1 MASPRKRTVAREAA
15 RQLGRITKNALRDRE
30 RLAQLE
36 AGGTPEHPI
45 VVVSASL
52 VEPKARALPCIA
64 CGAAVRLE
72 DHAAKTIRGAA
83 LRLAHTSCAM
93 CEHERTI
100 YFTISPPLVN

>member
-1 MASPRKRTVAREAA
+1 MASPRKRSVAREDA
-15 RQLGRITKNALRDRE
+15 RRIAQGLRDRE
-30 RLAQLE
+30 RLARLE
-36 AGGTPEHPI
+36 AGGTPDHPI

-64 CGAAVRLE
+64 CGAAVRIE
-72 DHAAKTIRGAA
+72 EHAAKTIQGVA

-100 YFTISPPLVN
+100 YFAISPPLVN

>member
-1 MASPRKRTVAREAA
+1 MASPRRRTVAREDA
-15 RQLGRITKNALRDRE
+15 RRIARMTKNALRDRE

-36 AGGTPEHPI
+36 AGGTPDHPI

-64 CGAAVRLE
+64 CGAAVRIE
-72 DHAAKTIRGAA
+72 EHAAKTIHGAA

-100 YFTISPPLVN
+100 YFAISPPLVN